1 MPRVLQER
9 SAQLEQLGMS
19 VFRGPRKMVVSWL
32 HLKSKQIRGILQT
45 KNTQF
50 SGKWCSFW
58 LPLKQK
64 NNRGYHPKKKRRTQV
79 SIWSTATSGDGTCSH
94 GSHRLLPRRA
104 SRSPLL
110 PPTSCASVSANSS
123 WSHTQTRH
131 LGFGKSKNRKIES
144 CGRNVNASTT

>member
-32 HLKSKQIRGILQT
+32 QLKSKQIRGILQT

-64 NNRGYHPKKKRRTQV
+64 NNRGYHQKKKRRTHPALR
-79 SIWSTATSGDGTCSH
+79 SPFGA
-94 GSHRLLPRRA
+94 LPRVAMERA
-104 SRSPLL
+104 AMDLIAFCHAEPADPLCSLPQAAHRFQPTPHGAIRKLDTSALASQKTERSSL
-110 PPTSCASVSANSS
+110 AV
-123 WSHTQTRH
+123 
-131 LGFGKSKNRKIES
+131 EM
-144 CGRNVNASTT
+144 